1 MDIAAWLGRRSP
13 FVYPQSLPDFG
24 AAPSCAFVRRWEEG
38 GRSGAEVGSSR
49 HRAVGEGCPRAGDGS
64 SRGPSVAAEQHPPWM
79 TSLVSIPRVV
89 FRAGSPPCVLLRML
103 SLCSWC
109 AHRSIWRRRTLHFV
123 LEQHPSLSEPLSP
136 GTRHK
141 PNLVT
146 ETESVQQLL
155 GVF

>member
-1 MDIAAWLGRRSP
+1 M
-13 FVYPQSLPDFG
+13 
-24 AAPSCAFVRRWEEG
+24 
-38 GRSGAEVGSSR
+38 
-49 HRAVGEGCPRAGDGS
+49 GEGCPRARDGS
-64 SRGPSVAAEQHPPWM
+64 SWGPSVAAEQHPPWM
-79 TSLVSIPRVV
+79 TNLVSIPRVV

-155 GVF
+155 GVLRFGFAVKFSSTLLNGSNAGHQYCEWIGYTYSFIPGT